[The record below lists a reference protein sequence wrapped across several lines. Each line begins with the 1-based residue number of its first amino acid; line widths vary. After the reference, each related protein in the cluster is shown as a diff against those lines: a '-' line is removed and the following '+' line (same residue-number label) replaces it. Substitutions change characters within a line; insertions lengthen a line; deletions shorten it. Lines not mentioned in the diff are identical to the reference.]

1 MKLCGIFILVGKTRR
16 LQLSDRMRKI
26 WLLKLLEDLI
36 IMVLQYPTEGGI
48 MEILAEIII
57 TLASMKMDTFIVG
70 YK

>member
-1 MKLCGIFILVGKTRR
+1 MAYTQLLCKTRR

>member
-1 MKLCGIFILVGKTRR
+1 MGKTRR